1 VKRKS
6 KKKKYSLGV
15 CGRKQ
20 ESGKSNCEC
29 SLFSSRFS
37 NSKAKMNSHQVN
49 QANPQV
55 TGTYQYQIGDQVL
68 EIPSNINYQ
77 LENVIASGGVSIA
90 YKYRESCISH
100 INSYGK

>member
-1 VKRKS
+1 MS
-6 KKKKYSLGV
+6 
-15 CGRKQ
+15 
-20 ESGKSNCEC
+20 
-29 SLFSSRFS
+29 
-37 NSKAKMNSHQVN
+37 SHQVN

-55 TGTYQYQIGDQVL
+55 TGTYQYQFGDQVL

-90 YKYRESCISH
+90 YIFIESCISH